1 MDVASMASFSTQLSQ
16 SRLQEQVQISVLKSA
31 QDMAQAGALQLLE
44 SVTASAPVMATSANP
59 NIGRRID
66 IRV

>member
-1 MDVASMASFSTQLSQ
+1 MDVTSIASFSTQLSQ

-44 SVTASAPVMATSANP
+44 SVTANAPVTATSANP
-59 NIGRRID
+59 NIGGQVD